1 MVTVVL
7 RIRLNLPMV
16 QSLKEKRRI
25 LKSLITR
32 IRNKFNVSIAEVAEN
47 DSLRTAMLGAAIVA
61 NNSAFA
67 DEVATKVMNRIDN
80 ISDVVLA
87 EFKTESY

>member
-1 MVTVVL
+1 MVL